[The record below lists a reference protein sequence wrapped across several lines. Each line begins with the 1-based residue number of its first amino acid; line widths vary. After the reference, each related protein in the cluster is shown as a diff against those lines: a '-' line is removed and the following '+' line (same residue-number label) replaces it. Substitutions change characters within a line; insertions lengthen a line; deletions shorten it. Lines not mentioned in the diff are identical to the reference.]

1 MDRSMWFA
9 VASLVFSIVCLVF
22 NVFALRYV
30 LRVDREIEARRRR

>member
-1 MDRSMWFA
+1 
-9 VASLVFSIVCLVF
+9 VFSVACLIF